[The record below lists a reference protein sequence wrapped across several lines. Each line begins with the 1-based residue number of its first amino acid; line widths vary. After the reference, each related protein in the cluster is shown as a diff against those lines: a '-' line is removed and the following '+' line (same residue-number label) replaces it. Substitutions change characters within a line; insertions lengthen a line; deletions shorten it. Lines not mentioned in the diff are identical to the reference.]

1 MAFEYQSS
9 VDALTWSFDWDDGP
23 WLATGDSV
31 ASASWAI
38 SPTGPTVSDL
48 GEESNVSSVRVSAMT
63 AGKIYTLTCTMIS
76 TLGDTGTQ
84 AIGFRC
90 GPR

>member
-1 MAFEYQSS
+1 MAFELQSAGE
-9 VDALTWSFDWDDGP
+9 ALTWSFDWDDGP

-31 ASASWAI
+31 ASATWAI

-48 GEESNVSSVRVSAMT
+48 GEEANVSSVRVSAMT
-63 AGKIYTLTCTMIS
+63 AGEIYRLTCTMVS
-76 TLGDTGTQ
+76 TDGDTGEQT
-84 AIGFRC
+84 IGFRC